1 MIETFEEMPKVKAN
15 GLNVLVLASVGDA
28 AYTLA
33 VREKLSFFDLKA
45 GELSKRAAEKVC
57 ARAQAEKAD
66 RLSEVFSEEEEEIF
80 RRGRN
85 AKKGARAKHASVEDY
100 NAATGL
106 EAVFGYLALTGQ
118 RERFYYLFG
127 YGEEDA
133 K

>member
-66 RLSEVFSEEEEEIF
+66 RLSEVFSEEEEECLVTVCLFFARKSKPLTIGAF
-80 RRGRN
+80 RDLASFFLR
-85 AKKGARAKHASVEDY
+85 KG
-100 NAATGL
+100 
-106 EAVFGYLALTGQ
+106 
-118 RERFYYLFG
+118 
-127 YGEEDA
+127 
-133 K
+133 